1 MDELVIDPR
10 FNGPA
15 GSANGGYTCGLVAA
29 LLDDGDAEVTLRLP
43 PPLGRPLTVDRQDGR
58 VVVRDGEARVAE
70 AEPADVQLDVP
81 EPPSFEDAERAA
93 ARYPGFERH
102 AFPTCFVCGP
112 ERAQGDG
119 LRIFAGPLR
128 DGLVA
133 SPWVADPSLAADG
146 RIPAEFVWAALDC
159 PGAFA
164 VGFSARGETVLGR
177 LAAHV
182 EEVPSVGERCAV
194 TGWPLGEE
202 GRKLYAGTA
211 LYGEDGRVLGWARA
225 TWIVPLAL

>member
-1 MDELVIDPR
+1 VGELLIDPR

-15 GSANGGYTCGLVAA
+15 GSANGGYTCGLVSR

-43 PPLGRPLTVDRQDGR
+43 PPLGRRLQVERDDRGI
-58 VVVRDGEARVAE
+58 VVLAGEARVAE
-70 AEPADVQLDVP
+70 ARPVELELSVP
-81 EPPSFEDAERAA
+81 EPPSFEEAEQAA
-93 ARYPGFERH
+93 ARYPGFEHH

-112 ERAQGDG
+112 EREHGDG

-128 DGLVA
+128 DELVA
-133 SPWVADPSLAADG
+133 SPWVPDESLVVDG
-146 RIPAEFVWAALDC
+146 RVAPEFMWAALDC

-177 LAAHV
+177 FAAHV
-182 EEVPSVGERCAV
+182 DDIPAVGEPCVVA
-194 TGWPLGEE
+194 GWPLGEE

-211 LYGEDGRVLGWARA
+211 LYGEDGRVLGRARA